1 MENNFNTTST
11 NCRNEDNMDNF
22 LTNALIA
29 YGKGFTIG
37 IALSIGLT
45 VLAFICGFCAYMIES
60 FRQKRDKNNEAH
72 PIAEAQAQA
81 NAQAQ
86 AHALA
91 LPQAQD
97 RIINLGRAQGLQA
110 IIINMEQDQG
120 VQVQWRF
127 MGSFIPYQQHRMDY
141 SDEENSDEDI
151 EETEF

>member
-1 MENNFNTTST
+1 MENNFNTTIT
-11 NCRNEDNMDNF
+11 NCNIEDIKENAF
-22 LTNALIA
+22 LTNTLN
-29 YGKGFTIG
+29 GFMLG
-37 IALSIGLT
+37 IALSVSLT
-45 VLAFICGFCAYMIES
+45 VFTLFCGYMIES
-60 FRQKRDKNNEAH
+60 YRQKRHENNE
-72 PIAEAQAQA
+72 AEAQAQA

-127 MGSFIPYQQHRMDY
+127 MGSYIPYQNNRMDN
-141 SDEENSDEDI
+141 SDEENSEDI
-151 EETEF
+151 EESEF

>member
-1 MENNFNTTST
+1 MENNFNTTIT
-11 NCRNEDNMDNF
+11 NCNIEDIKENAF
-22 LTNALIA
+22 LTNTLN
-29 YGKGFTIG
+29 GFMLG
-37 IALSIGLT
+37 IALSVSLT
-45 VLAFICGFCAYMIES
+45 VFTLFCGYMIES
-60 FRQKRDKNNEAH
+60 YRQKRHENNE
-72 PIAEAQAQA
+72 AEAQAQA

-97 RIINLGRAQGLQA
+97 RVINLGRAQGLQA

-127 MGSFIPYQQHRMDY
+127 MGSYIPYQNDRMDH
-141 SDEENSDEDI
+141 SDEENSDDI

>member
-1 MENNFNTTST
+1 MENNFNTTIT
-11 NCRNEDNMDNF
+11 NCNIEDIKENAF
-22 LTNALIA
+22 LTNTLN
-29 YGKGFTIG
+29 GFMLG
-37 IALSIGLT
+37 IALSVGLT
-45 VLAFICGFCAYMIES
+45 VFTLFCGYMIES
-60 FRQKRDKNNEAH
+60 YRQKRHENNE
-72 PIAEAQAQA
+72 AEAQAQA

-127 MGSFIPYQQHRMDY
+127 MGSYIPYQNDRMDH
-141 SDEENSDEDI
+141 SDEENSDDI

>member
-1 MENNFNTTST
+1 MENNFNTTIT
-11 NCRNEDNMDNF
+11 NCNIEDIKENAF
-22 LTNALIA
+22 LTNTLN
-29 YGKGFTIG
+29 GFMLG
-37 IALSIGLT
+37 IALSVSLT
-45 VLAFICGFCAYMIES
+45 VFTLFCGYMIES
-60 FRQKRDKNNEAH
+60 YRQKRHENNE
-72 PIAEAQAQA
+72 AEAQAQA

-127 MGSFIPYQQHRMDY
+127 MGSYIPYQNDRMNH
-141 SDEENSDEDI
+141 SDEENSEDI

>member
-1 MENNFNTTST
+1 MENNFNTTIT
-11 NCRNEDNMDNF
+11 NCNIEDIKENAF
-22 LTNALIA
+22 LTNTLN
-29 YGKGFTIG
+29 GFMLG
-37 IALSIGLT
+37 IALSVGLT
-45 VLAFICGFCAYMIES
+45 VFTLFCGYMIES
-60 FRQKRDKNNEAH
+60 YRQKRHENNE
-72 PIAEAQAQA
+72 AEAQAQA

-91 LPQAQD
+91 LPQARD

-127 MGSFIPYQQHRMDY
+127 MGSYIPYQNDRMNH
-141 SDEENSDEDI
+141 SDEENSEDI

>member
-1 MENNFNTTST
+1 MENNFNTTIT
-11 NCRNEDNMDNF
+11 NCNIEDIKENAF
-22 LTNALIA
+22 LTNTLN
-29 YGKGFTIG
+29 GFMLG
-37 IALSIGLT
+37 IALSVGLT
-45 VLAFICGFCAYMIES
+45 VFTLFCGYMIES
-60 FRQKRDKNNEAH
+60 YRQKRHENNE
-72 PIAEAQAQA
+72 AEAQAQA

-91 LPQAQD
+91 LPQARD

-127 MGSFIPYQQHRMDY
+127 MGSYIPYQNNRMDN
-141 SDEENSDEDI
+141 SDEENSEDI

>member
-1 MENNFNTTST
+1 MENNFNTTIT
-11 NCRNEDNMDNF
+11 NCNIEDIKENAF
-22 LTNALIA
+22 LTNTLN
-29 YGKGFTIG
+29 GFMLG
-37 IALSIGLT
+37 IALSVGLT
-45 VLAFICGFCAYMIES
+45 VFTLFCGYMIES
-60 FRQKRDKNNEAH
+60 YRQKRHENNE
-72 PIAEAQAQA
+72 AEAQAQA

-91 LPQAQD
+91 LPQARD

-127 MGSFIPYQQHRMDY
+127 MGSYIPYQNDRMDH
-141 SDEENSDEDI
+141 SDEENSEDI

>member
-1 MENNFNTTST
+1 MENNFNTTIT
-11 NCRNEDNMDNF
+11 NCNIEDIKENAF
-22 LTNALIA
+22 LTNTLN
-29 YGKGFTIG
+29 GFMLG
-37 IALSIGLT
+37 IALSVGLT
-45 VLAFICGFCAYMIES
+45 VFTLFCGYMIES
-60 FRQKRDKNNEAH
+60 YRQKRHENNE
-72 PIAEAQAQA
+72 AEAQAQA

-127 MGSFIPYQQHRMDY
+127 MGSYIPYQNNRMDN
-141 SDEENSDEDI
+141 SDEENSEDI
-151 EETEF
+151 RETEF

>member
-1 MENNFNTTST
+1 MENNFNTTIT
-11 NCRNEDNMDNF
+11 NCNIEDIKENAF
-22 LTNALIA
+22 LTNTLN
-29 YGKGFTIG
+29 GFMLG
-37 IALSIGLT
+37 IALSVSLT
-45 VLAFICGFCAYMIES
+45 VFTLFCGYMIES
-60 FRQKRDKNNEAH
+60 YRQKRHENNE
-72 PIAEAQAQA
+72 AEAQAQA

-127 MGSFIPYQQHRMDY
+127 MGSYIPYQNDRMDH
-141 SDEENSDEDI
+141 SDEENSDDI

>member
-1 MENNFNTTST
+1 MENNFNTTIT
-11 NCRNEDNMDNF
+11 NCNIEDIKENAF
-22 LTNALIA
+22 LTNTLN
-29 YGKGFTIG
+29 GFMLG
-37 IALSIGLT
+37 IALSVSLT
-45 VLAFICGFCAYMIES
+45 VFTLFCGYMIES
-60 FRQKRDKNNEAH
+60 YRQKRHENNE
-72 PIAEAQAQA
+72 AEAQAQA

-91 LPQAQD
+91 LPQARD

-127 MGSFIPYQQHRMDY
+127 MGSYIPYQNDRMDH
-141 SDEENSDEDI
+141 SDEENSDDI

>member
-1 MENNFNTTST
+1 MENNFNTTIT
-11 NCRNEDNMDNF
+11 NCNIEDIKENAF
-22 LTNALIA
+22 LTNTLN
-29 YGKGFTIG
+29 GFMLG
-37 IALSIGLT
+37 IALSVGLT
-45 VLAFICGFCAYMIES
+45 VFTLFCGYMIES
-60 FRQKRDKNNEAH
+60 YRQKRHENNE
-72 PIAEAQAQA
+72 AEAQAQA

-127 MGSFIPYQQHRMDY
+127 MGSYIPYQNNRMDN
-141 SDEENSDEDI
+141 SDEENSEDI
-151 EETEF
+151 EESEF

>member
-1 MENNFNTTST
+1 MENNFNTTIT
-11 NCRNEDNMDNF
+11 NCNIEDIKENAF
-22 LTNALIA
+22 LTNTLN
-29 YGKGFTIG
+29 GFMLG
-37 IALSIGLT
+37 IALSVGLT
-45 VLAFICGFCAYMIES
+45 VFTLFCGYMIES
-60 FRQKRDKNNEAH
+60 YRQKRHENNE
-72 PIAEAQAQA
+72 AEAQAQA

-91 LPQAQD
+91 LPQARD

-127 MGSFIPYQQHRMDY
+127 MGSYIPYQNDRMDH
-141 SDEENSDEDI
+141 SDEENSDDI

>member
-1 MENNFNTTST
+1 MENNFNTTIT
-11 NCRNEDNMDNF
+11 NCNIEDIKENAF
-22 LTNALIA
+22 LTNTLN
-29 YGKGFTIG
+29 GFMLG
-37 IALSIGLT
+37 IALSVGLT
-45 VLAFICGFCAYMIES
+45 VFTLFCGYMIES
-60 FRQKRDKNNEAH
+60 YRQKRHENNE
-72 PIAEAQAQA
+72 AEAQAQA

-91 LPQAQD
+91 LPQARD

-127 MGSFIPYQQHRMDY
+127 MGSYIPYQNNRMNH
-141 SDEENSDEDI
+141 SDEENSEDI

>member
-1 MENNFNTTST
+1 MENNFNTTIT
-11 NCRNEDNMDNF
+11 NCNIEDIKENAF
-22 LTNALIA
+22 LTNTLN
-29 YGKGFTIG
+29 GFMLG
-37 IALSIGLT
+37 IALSVGLT
-45 VLAFICGFCAYMIES
+45 VFTLFCGYMIES
-60 FRQKRDKNNEAH
+60 YRQKRHENNEA
-72 PIAEAQAQA
+72 EAQA

-127 MGSFIPYQQHRMDY
+127 MGSYIPYQNNRMNH
-141 SDEENSDEDI
+141 SDEENSEDI